1 MGENWS
7 HGPGCWIYCQGLH
20 LGLSNHRSEFK
31 VGSFAWKKKNM
42 VNSADS
48 VLILINQMVFIR

>member
-20 LGLSNHRSEFK
+20 LGLSDHRSKFK
-31 VGSFAWKKKNM
+31 VGSFAWGKKK
-42 VNSADS
+42 VNSVGSA
-48 VLILINQMVFIR
+48 LILINQMVFIR

>member
-31 VGSFAWKKKNM
+31 VGSFAWKKNM

-48 VLILINQMVFIR
+48 VLILINQMYFIR